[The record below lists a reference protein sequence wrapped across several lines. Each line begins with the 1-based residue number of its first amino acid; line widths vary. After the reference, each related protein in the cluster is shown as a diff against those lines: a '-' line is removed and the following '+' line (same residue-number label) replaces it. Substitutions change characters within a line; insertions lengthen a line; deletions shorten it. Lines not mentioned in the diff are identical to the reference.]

1 MKKPMLRQTIKQTSD
16 IVHDTAILLHQVG
29 VIEID
34 ERALEIAVH
43 EIINA
48 QDLLNHAAGL
58 FFNRNRQGLINFN
71 QLLSTINQVK
81 K

>member
-1 MKKPMLRQTIKQTSD
+1 MKKPMLRQTIKQSTD
-16 IVHDTAILLHQVG
+16 IVHDASILLHQVG

-48 QDLLNHAAGL
+48 QDLINHAAGL
-58 FFNRNRQGLINFN
+58 FFNRNRQGLITLN
-71 QLLSTINQVK
+71 QLLATVQQVK
-81 K
+81 A

>member
-1 MKKPMLRQTIKQTSD
+1 MKKPMLRQTIKQSTD
-16 IVHDTAILLHQVG
+16 IVHDAAILLHQVG

-48 QDLLNHAAGL
+48 QDLINHAAGL
-58 FFNRNRQGLINFN
+58 FFNRNRQGLITLNR
-71 QLLSTINQVK
+71 LLSTLK
-81 K
+81 

>member
-1 MKKPMLRQTIKQTSD
+1 MKKPMLRQYVKQSTD
-16 IVHDTAILLHQVG
+16 IVHDAAILLHQVG

-48 QDLLNHAAGL
+48 QDLINHAAGL
-58 FFNRNRQGLINFN
+58 FFNRNRQGLITLN
-71 QLLSTINQVK
+71 QLLATVQQVAA
-81 K
+81 

>member
-1 MKKPMLRQTIKQTSD
+1 MKKPMLRQTIKQSTD
-16 IVHDTAILLHQVG
+16 IVHDAAILLHQVG

-48 QDLLNHAAGL
+48 QDLVNHAAGL
-58 FFNRNRQGLINFN
+58 FFNRNRQGLITLN
-71 QLLSTINQVK
+71 QLLATVQQAAA
-81 K
+81 

>member
-48 QDLLNHAAGL
+48 QDLINHAAGL
-58 FFNRNRQGLINFN
+58 FFNRNRQGLITLN
-71 QLLSTINQVK
+71 QLLATVQQVAA
-81 K
+81 